1 MMRPMRRDD
10 LPWALELTQ
19 AEKWSHRLEDWEFHF
34 RLARGWVACT
44 DDGKP
49 VGTASWWAYGPG
61 FGTIGLV
68 LVDRQQQGK
77 GIGRQLMNKIIDD
90 AGARTLQL
98 VATKAGLKLYRDCGF
113 RDVGSIEQRQGIPL
127 PGPRACPPCEAMLRA
142 VTKEDLPAL
151 IELDAAAIGAP
162 RIPVIESAL
171 AAGSG
176 VIAEHGGRAI
186 GFALM
191 RPSGRGT
198 TIGPLVAND
207 ERLAIAL
214 ANQLMERQDGFI
226 RIDVPSDARQLAA
239 WLDAAGLVRVDE
251 VTTMVRGA
259 SPEPRARMRTYGLV
273 SQAIG

>member
-1 MMRPMRRDD
+1 M
-10 LPWALELTQ
+10 
-19 AEKWSHRLEDWEFHF
+19 
-34 RLARGWVACT
+34 
-44 DDGKP
+44 
-49 VGTASWWAYGPG
+49 
-61 FGTIGLV
+61 

-90 AGARTLQL
+90 AGVRTLQL

-113 RDVGSIEQRQGIPL
+113 REVGRIAQRQGIPASSA
-127 PGPRACPPCEAMLRA
+127 RACPDHEGMLRA

-151 IELDAAAIGAP
+151 IDLDAAAIGAP
-162 RIPVIESAL
+162 RIAVIESVL

-176 VIAEHGGRAI
+176 VLAEHEGRAV

-191 RPSGRGT
+191 RQSGRGT
-198 TIGPLVAND
+198 TIGPLAAND

-214 ANQLMERQDGFI
+214 ANNLMERQEGFI
-226 RIDVPSDARQLAA
+226 RIDVPSNAAQLAA
-239 WLDAAGLVRVDE
+239 WLDAAGLVQVDE

-259 SPEPRARMRTYGLV
+259 SPEPRAHMRTYGLV